1 MPVTRPVLLALLALP
16 LSLAHFQAPAAQRQ
30 EILDFVKAYADAT
43 NRGDMT
49 AYVDMYSR
57 RSDLIVVNDGEI
69 TRGIDAVRNEANQT
83 LGLEGSYKISV
94 GTIDV
99 VPLGQTRAIAVFP
112 FAMTVQSQ
120 QGPVQIRAAM
130 TLVLE
135 KGSQGWRIIHDH
147 TSSAPAQ
154 GE

>member
-1 MPVTRPVLLALLALP
+1 MPVTRQVLVTLLALP
-16 LSLAHFQAPAAQRQ
+16 ISLGRVQAPAAQRQ

-83 LGLEGSYKISV
+83 LGLEGRYKISV

-99 VPLGQTRAIAVFP
+99 IPLGQTRAIAVFP
-112 FAMTVQSQ
+112 FAMTVQSE

-135 KGSQGWRIIHDH
+135 KGSQGWKIIHDH
-147 TSSAPAQ
+147 TSSAASQ

>member
-1 MPVTRPVLLALLALP
+1 MPTGRHVLVTLLTLP
-16 LSLAHFQAPAAQRQ
+16 LSLGHFQAPTAQRQ

-49 AYVDMYSR
+49 AYVDMYGR
-57 RSDLIVVNDGEI
+57 RPDLIVVSNGEI
-69 TRGIDAVRNEANQT
+69 TRGIDAVRKEANQS
-83 LGLEGSYKISV
+83 LGLEGKYKISV

-99 VPLGQTRAIAVFP
+99 VPLGQTRAIAVVP

-120 QGPVQIRAAM
+120 QGRVQIRAAM

-135 KGSQGWRIIHDH
+135 KGSQGWKIIHDH
-147 TSSAPAQ
+147 TSSAPPQ

>member
-1 MPVTRPVLLALLALP
+1 MLITQRVLVALLTLP
-16 LSLAHFQAPAAQRQ
+16 LSLGHFQAPAAQRQ

-83 LGLEGSYKISV
+83 LGMEGSYKISV

-135 KGSQGWRIIHDH
+135 KGSQGWKIIHDH